1 MAIFPKASL
10 IMTAAAFFVVRKYF
24 SETLTKNLS
33 AGDIVA
39 MIVRMYP
46 RLVQGSS
53 NIHRYSFRSQNN
65 YEKIYFF
72 LLITYTFTLLFE

>member
-33 AGDIVA
+33 AGDIA

-53 NIHRYSFRSQNN
+53 NIHRYNFRSQNN
-65 YEKIYFF
+65 YEKIYFYF
-72 LLITYTFTLLFE
+72 TYNLHLHITF

>member
-33 AGDIVA
+33 AGDIA

-65 YEKIYFF
+65 YEKIYFYF
-72 LLITYTFTLLFE
+72 TYNLHLHITF